1 MKLFKKHAED
11 ILNGKYDIIA
21 YPACIYNIQNKIWPA
36 TGLSN
41 ICKMFRKPLQ
51 TLVVAKA
58 QRIIDA
64 GDCYMTPLKDNIN
77 IAFLLNCYCGHDI
90 DNNED
95 YKKIDYELLYKSLTD
110 LLKDSFEN
118 HFLKIAF
125 FIDDFI
131 LFGCNIDILESMI
144 RSIFGGYD
152 FTITFIYGK

>member
-11 ILNGKYDIIA
+11 ILNGKYNIIA
-21 YPACIYNIQNKIWPA
+21 YPICIYNIRNKIWPA

-41 ICKMFRKPLQ
+41 ICKIFKRPLQ
-51 TLVVAKA
+51 VLITAKA
-58 QRIIDA
+58 QRMIDA
-64 GDCYMTPLKDNIN
+64 GDCFMTPLKDDVN
-77 IAFLLNCYCGHDI
+77 IAFLLNCYCSHDI

-110 LLKDSFEN
+110 LLNDSIGN
-118 HFLKIAF
+118 HFRKIAF

-144 RSIFGGYD
+144 RSIFGEYD